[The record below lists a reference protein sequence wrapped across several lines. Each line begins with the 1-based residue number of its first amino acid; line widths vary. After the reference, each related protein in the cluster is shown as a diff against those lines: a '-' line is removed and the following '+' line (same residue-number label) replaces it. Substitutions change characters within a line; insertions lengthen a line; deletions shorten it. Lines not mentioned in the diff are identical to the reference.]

1 MESHCNTEKRELVI
15 YEYNFYQQRILHLL
29 LTPVVVVVK
38 ATLLSP
44 PPSFHHHEDEN
55 LLDAESECTPC
66 YTSEIE
72 VLFMCVT
79 YFGWDF
85 KLAGKTNKARC
96 QRVIRN

>member
-29 LTPVVVVVK
+29 LTPVVVVVN

-44 PPSFHHHEDEN
+44 PPSFHHEDEN